1 MRVRC
6 VAEYRGTVN
15 HLTGEEGG
23 YSPGAVIHVDD
34 AVGEFLLR
42 ASPGSF
48 EALAEPEDVD
58 DAVGEFLL
66 RASPGSFEA
75 LAEPEG
81 EGGDGVADAPTKIA
95 KGGRSR

>member
-6 VAEYRGTVN
+6 VSEYRGTVN
-15 HLTGEEGG
+15 HLTDEEGRVAAG
-23 YSPGAVIHVDD
+23 DVLHVDD

-48 EALAEPEDVD
+48 EALAEPEGD
-58 DAVGEFLL
+58 
-66 RASPGSFEA
+66 
-75 LAEPEG
+75 
-81 EGGDGVADAPTKIA
+81 GGDVVAEAPTKIA

>member
-23 YSPGAVIHVDD
+23 YSPGTVIHVDD
-34 AVGEFLLR
+34 AVGEFLMR

-48 EALAEPEDVD
+48 EAL
-58 DAVGEFLL
+58 
-66 RASPGSFEA
+66 
-75 LAEPEG
+75 EG
-81 EGGDGVADAPTKIA
+81 EGGDGVANAPNKIA

>member
-48 EALAEPEDVD
+48 EALAEPE
-58 DAVGEFLL
+58 
-66 RASPGSFEA
+66 
-75 LAEPEG
+75 G
-81 EGGDGVADAPTKIA
+81 EGGDVVAEAPTKIA
-95 KGGRSR
+95 AGGRSR

>member
-34 AVGEFLLR
+34 AVGEYLLR

-48 EALAEPEDVD
+48 EALAEPE
-58 DAVGEFLL
+58 G
-66 RASPGSFEA
+66 
-75 LAEPEG
+75 EG